1 MFDHL
6 STYWMK
12 GLIIYLLFQ
21 EILYHRSSYDSP
33 FLLIFLLQNHRLCI
47 KRSTESIVYMI
58 CGALSDLVPF
68 VQFKKYENHPWR
80 SINFTK
86 INTPPWVFF
95 TFFELYKWCQIAQR
109 IKYNRKHYKP
119 ISNHFP
125 ISIPF
130 GDTKK
135 KCKNKNLR

>member
-58 CGALSDLVPF
+58 ICGALDC
-68 VQFKKYENHPWR
+68 
-80 SINFTK
+80 NFSK
-86 INTPPWVFF
+86 INTLPWVFF
-95 TFFELYKWCQIAQR
+95 IFFKLYKWYQIAQR

-119 ISNHFP
+119 ISNHF
-125 ISIPF
+125 SHF
-130 GDTKK
+130 YTLWRHQKEVQK
-135 KCKNKNLR
+135 QKFT

>member
-58 CGALSDLVPF
+58 IKLTLLHGCFSYFLNCTNGTKSLNASNIIENTINPF
-68 VQFKKYENHPWR
+68 QTIFPFLYPLETPKR
-80 SINFTK
+80 SAKTK
-86 INTPPWVFF
+86 IYVNFYF
-95 TFFELYKWCQIAQR
+95 NATFWNARGVK
-109 IKYNRKHYKP
+109 
-119 ISNHFP
+119 
-125 ISIPF
+125 
-130 GDTKK
+130 G
-135 KCKNKNLR
+135 